1 MPFPKIK
8 LSDDSGNAVGV
19 TDNRLN
25 VNAYLAATPTID
37 IGDVSLLLDGT
48 AASTNAGTMDAQTL
62 RVTLATDDTH
72 WGEVGATADVDG
84 VAHGQLRYIGNALSN
99 QTVIA
104 SYLNTTQTILN
115 FAASTTGGP
124 YAEGDGGFLATGV
137 RNDTLATL
145 VSVDHDHAPFQVNA
159 DGALYIDGSNSTQ
172 PVSGTVT
179 ANLGTTD
186 NAVLDAMVVD
196 LAAMEALL
204 ITIDSDTDAI
214 KTATQLIDDAVYA
227 DDGDFTLNSSKGV
240 AMMAFQGSQSITS
253 GDVGVLRCTSDGFL
267 KIDIAAFSAV
277 NIITAS
283 ETTLG
288 TSTYTE
294 GSTTGNVIGVVRNDT
309 LAALANTDN
318 ELAPLQVNASG
329 ALYVEVAS
337 SASHAVTNAGTFAVQ
352 STLQANSGVDIGDVD
367 VTSLP
372 ASTNTIE
379 IVGDAAEDAAVAGN
393 PVLVG
398 GRYDSS
404 PRSLDD
410 GDVGAIAVT
419 PKGYSIVSLDSN
431 WATGT
436 NGYGSAFHVAGDGFS
451 QATDA
456 TLSIA
461 AVLSDALAAP
471 ANTTDGDWCPLQVD
485 AQGALYTT
493 HGMTAMVSGANATI
507 SDSTAEQLDGS
518 TSGLDVAC
526 KRVDLMATHFNT
538 GYIWVGDSGV
548 ANNGSGGGIRLAPGD
563 FYSIDVNNLNDIWV
577 IATVD
582 EENVTY
588 MYFT

>member
-367 VTSLP
+367 VTSTVHP
-372 ASTNTIE
+372 AGNGTFNSYGRFTAATSPTALTDSTNGVNDTE
-379 IVGDAAEDAAVAGN
+379 TAAKEV
-393 PVLVG
+393 
-398 GRYDSS
+398 
-404 PRSLDD
+404 
-410 GDVGAIAVT
+410 I
-419 PKGYSIVSLDSN
+419 I
-431 WATGT
+431 
-436 NGYGSAFHVAGDGFS
+436 
-451 QATDA
+451 QAD
-456 TLSIA
+456 
-461 AVLSDALAAP
+461 
-471 ANTTDGDWCPLQVD
+471 
-485 AQGALYTT
+485 YT
-493 HGMTAMVSGANATI
+493 
-507 SDSTAEQLDGS
+507 
-518 TSGLDVAC
+518 
-526 KRVDLMATHFNT
+526 NT
-538 GYIWVGDSGV
+538 GYLMVGDSG
-548 ANNGSGGGIRLAPGD
+548 ATATSNGIRLNAGD
-563 FYSIDVNNLNDIWV
+563 TLILPVADIADIYIDASGASQKVFVTV
-577 IATVD
+577 IK
-582 EENVTY
+582 
-588 MYFT
+588 